1 MLPETTARA
10 ERLRSIMYG
19 LQALSANQAAAV
31 LNRRNVPSPKGGQWS
46 AAQVISIRKRLAAI
60 RLTKP

>member
-10 ERLRSIMYG
+10 ELMRPIIDG

-31 LNRRNVPSPKGGQWS
+31 LNKRNVPSPRGGQWS
-46 AAQVISIRKRLAAI
+46 VTQVISIRKRLAAI
-60 RLTKP
+60 RRTKT

>member
-10 ERLRSIMYG
+10 ELMRPIIDG

-31 LNRRNVPSPKGGQWS
+31 LNRRNVPSAKGGQWS
-46 AAQVISIRKRLAAI
+46 VTQVISIRKRLAAI
-60 RLTKP
+60 RRTRT